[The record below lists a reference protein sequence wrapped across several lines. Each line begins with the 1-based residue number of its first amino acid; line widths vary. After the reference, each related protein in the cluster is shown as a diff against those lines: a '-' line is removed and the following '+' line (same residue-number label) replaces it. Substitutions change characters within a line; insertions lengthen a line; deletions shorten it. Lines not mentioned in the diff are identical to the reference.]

1 MARQPLSLMEI
12 DLSLKFL
19 TSNRKTIQNE
29 EEKMEKNLEVNI
41 AFKIWNQLN
50 QLESILWDRYRDEF
64 LNLTIEQEDTN
75 ISKDD
80 RQDVN
85 DPF

>member
-1 MARQPLSLMEI
+1 
-12 DLSLKFL
+12 
-19 TSNRKTIQNE
+19 
-29 EEKMEKNLEVNI
+29 MEKNLEVNI
-41 AFKIWNQLN
+41 AFRIWNQLN

-64 LNLTIEQEDTN
+64 LNLTIEQDDTN